1 MVVEVE
7 LVEVELVELE
17 LLLDIVT
24 ISIRCVIYYIAICC
38 QYTVGFIDVSSA
50 TYRQHIVCIT

>member
-1 MVVEVE
+1 MHSHCIFFCVSSSMLVEVE
-7 LVEVELVELE
+7 LVELEVELE

-38 QYTVGFIDVSSA
+38 Q
-50 TYRQHIVCIT
+50 